1 MGMVGG
7 KDMRLEGGLGQQDR
21 GGRRMGMMGTVTTRG
36 WGCSLMGML
45 GGHQGFGLRPPKPQR
60 GHLTLGPWGHHAVP
74 PGGQKVSFAGG
85 IDERE
90 EDLKSL
96 TVSEIPEDPEGAEGD
111 EEEPGQE
118 QDGGTGGTWGVTP
131 HPLSLLSPVPPC
143 PVLTSHFLSP
153 ERRHVGFSEVPSR
166 PIGTERHSP
175 TFPLGTS

>member
-1 MGMVGG
+1 MWLLP
-7 KDMRLEGGLGQQDR
+7 RLLHPLS
-21 GGRRMGMMGTVTTRG
+21 
-36 WGCSLMGML
+36 WGCRVGI
-45 GGHQGFGLRPPKPQR
+45 GAWGHVPPTPQR
-60 GHLTLGPWGHHAVP
+60 GHFTLCVPGAAVLAP
-74 PGGQKVSFAGG
+74 TGGQKVSFAGG

-118 QDGGTGGTWGVTP
+118 QDGGTGGTWGITP
-131 HPLSLLSPVPPC
+131 HLPSLLSPVPPLL
-143 PVLTSHFLSP
+143 VLTPRFFSP
-153 ERRHVGFSEVPSR
+153 ERRHVGFAEVPSR